1 MSRLFTYRI
10 VDDAG
15 HAPNPFWDVCTL
27 TICKPLIRSAAQ
39 VGDWVAGITA
49 ACWPE
54 GSGLLVYAMRVTAKM
69 TMSEDDDWTR
79 RELPEKIPARSR
91 DWRRRA
97 GDAIYDFDD
106 DPPTVHKDAFHTVA
120 NRKTDLGDR
129 YALLSEH
136 FYYFGGTPLELPE
149 HLRPIIP
156 TGRAHQSPKI
166 DPYVEPF
173 KAWITSEFEAN
184 KLYGM
189 PRGMPRSSERVTIG
203 RKPG

>member
-10 VDDAG
+10 VDGTG

-97 GDAIYDFDD
+97 GDSIYDFDD

-120 NRKTDLGDR
+120 KRKTDLGGR
-129 YALLSEH
+129 YACSPSSS
-136 FYYFGGTPLELPE
+136 T
-149 HLRPIIP
+149 
-156 TGRAHQSPKI
+156 TSAGRS
-166 DPYVEPF
+166 
-173 KAWITSEFEAN
+173 
-184 KLYGM
+184 
-189 PRGMPRSSERVTIG
+189 
-203 RKPG
+203 

>member
-1 MSRLFTYRI
+1 MCKVRLTEANIVPPFRTPSSRG
-10 VDDAG
+10 A
-15 HAPNPFWDVCTL
+15 
-27 TICKPLIRSAAQ
+27 ICKLDLTKLDIATADY
-39 VGDWVAGITA
+39 VGDYAQPNSA
-49 ACWPE
+49 
-54 GSGLLVYAMRVTAKM
+54 SLLVYALRVTAKM
-69 TMSEDDDWTR
+69 TMSEYDDWTR

-120 NRKTDLGDR
+120 NRKTDLGGR

-136 FYYFGGTPLELPE
+136 FYYFGGPPLELPE

-156 TGRAHQSPKI
+156 TGRAHQSPKN
-166 DPYVEPF
+166 DPWVEPF
-173 KAWITSEFEAN
+173 EAWITSEFEAN

-189 PRGMPRSSERVTIG
+189 PRGMPRSPERVTIG
-203 RKPG
+203 RRPG

>member
-1 MSRLFTYRI
+1 VGGVTLRKSPHEGFR
-10 VDDAG
+10 
-15 HAPNPFWDVCTL
+15 DV
-27 TICKPLIRSAAQ
+27 KVSSAATLVLYKVWRKETPVVASGVGHGQ
-39 VGDWVAGITA
+39 V
-49 ACWPE
+49 
-54 GSGLLVYAMRVTAKM
+54 
-69 TMSEDDDWTR
+69 TMSEYDDWTR

-120 NRKTDLGDR
+120 NRKTDLGGR

-136 FYYFGGTPLELPE
+136 FYYFGGMPLELLE

-156 TGRAHQSPKI
+156 TGQAHQSPKN

-173 KAWITSEFEAN
+173 EAWITSGFEAN

-189 PRGMPRSSERVTIG
+189 PRGMPRSPESVTIG
-203 RKPG
+203 RKPE

>member
-1 MSRLFTYRI
+1 MKVS
-10 VDDAG
+10 
-15 HAPNPFWDVCTL
+15 
-27 TICKPLIRSAAQ
+27 SAATLVLYKVWRKETPVVASGVGHGQ
-39 VGDWVAGITA
+39 V
-49 ACWPE
+49 
-54 GSGLLVYAMRVTAKM
+54 
-69 TMSEDDDWTR
+69 TMSEYDDWTR

-97 GDAIYDFDD
+97 GDSIYDFDD

-156 TGRAHQSPKI
+156 TGRAHQSPKN

-173 KAWITSEFEAN
+173 EAWITSEFEAN

-189 PRGMPRSSERVTIG
+189 PRGMPRSPERMKIG
-203 RKPG
+203 RKPE